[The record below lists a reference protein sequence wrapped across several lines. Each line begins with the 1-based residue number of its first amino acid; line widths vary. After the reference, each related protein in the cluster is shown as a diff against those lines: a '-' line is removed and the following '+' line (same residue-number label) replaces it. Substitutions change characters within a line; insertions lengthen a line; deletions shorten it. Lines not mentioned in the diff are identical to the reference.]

1 MPRAGAGGVLLVAT
15 IAMDCSASTVG
26 MAGKPV
32 GQSIPNSS
40 GLWATI
46 PALSVLVPSA
56 TTFLLLMQPE
66 SRWRRDIMTLVA

>member
-1 MPRAGAGGVLLVAT
+1 MPDDNCGVLLVAT
-15 IAMDCSASTVG
+15 IATDCSASTVG

-56 TTFLLLMQPE
+56 TIFQLLMQTE
-66 SRWRRDIMTLVA
+66 NRWRRDIMILGA